1 MTYGLISDIH
11 GNAEALEAVL
21 SELEGV
27 EGFLCLGDI
36 VGYGPDPSACLER
49 VRELRNLTCIA
60 GNHDLAAIGRYDL
73 NWFNPLARA
82 AIEWTGQQLTPEEQ
96 GYLASL
102 PLREEVDEAKA
113 VHGSFPEPMGY
124 IMTPQEAQECFD
136 AVSGPLVFVGHTHV
150 AEYYR
155 VLHNTQFPEQVS
167 LFSGGRISLEP
178 QVRYI
183 VNPGAI
189 GQPRDGNPA
198 ASFGLWEVE
207 AGTLETRRVG
217 YDVERQQEKMQAA
230 DLPDYLIARLS
241 VGR

>member
-1 MTYGLISDIH
+1 MVYGLISDIH

-36 VGYGPDPSACLER
+36 VGYGADPSACLER

-60 GNHDLAAIGRYDL
+60 GNHDRAAIGRYDL

-102 PLREEVDEAKA
+102 SLRESIEDAKA

-124 IMTPQEAQECFD
+124 IMTRQEARECFD
-136 AVSGPLVFVGHTHV
+136 AVLGPLVFVGHTHV

-155 VLHNTQFPEQVS
+155 VLHDTQLPEQVS
-167 LFSGGRISLEP
+167 LFSGGQISLEP

-198 ASFGLWEVE
+198 ASFGVWDPGARTV
-207 AGTLETRRVG
+207 ETRRVS
-217 YDVERQQEKMQAA
+217 YDLERAQEKMRRAG
-230 DLPDYLIARLS
+230 LPDYLIARLGS
-241 VGR
+241 GR